1 MRNSTRAG
9 FVLTASLL
17 ALTAAGCV
25 DRDVN
30 GDQVAYG
37 YSWWVP
43 VVVLLVA
50 LVALP
55 LGLLT
60 VRRSARFGWA
70 MFILAPVLAVFVFP
84 MMILDYV
91 KVDSDHFEARYGFW
105 VAPSRP
111 NVRFDDLTELRHV
124 TWKERGR
131 RGRMTT
137 KHKLLCVHK
146 GGTQESVRLGELL
159 KRAEPDIAA
168 RAQAKGVAITSEGP

>member
-1 MRNSTRAG
+1 MRNVTRG
-9 FVLTASLL
+9 GLVLSVSLL

-25 DRDVN
+25 DRDVS

-43 VVVLLVA
+43 VVVMLVA
-50 LVALP
+50 LGALP

-70 MFILAPVLAVFVFP
+70 MFILSPVLAIVVFP
-84 MMILDYV
+84 NMILDGV

-105 VAPSRP
+105 LAPSKP
-111 NVRFDDLTELRHV
+111 SVRFDELLELRHV

-131 RGRMTT
+131 RGRVTT
-137 KHKLLCVHK
+137 KHKLLCIHK
-146 GGTQESVRLGELL
+146 GGGKESVTLGDLL
-159 KRAEPDIAA
+159 KRAEPDIVA
-168 RAQAKGVAITSEGP
+168 RAEAKGVAVTAEGP

>member
-1 MRNSTRAG
+1 MRNATRAG
-9 FVLTASLL
+9 LVISVALL

-43 VVVLLVA
+43 VVVLLLA

-70 MFILAPVLAVFVFP
+70 MFILSPVLGILVFP
-84 MMILDYV
+84 NMILDGV

-105 VAPSRP
+105 FSPSKP
-111 NVRFDDLTELRHV
+111 NVRFDDLVELRHV
-124 TWKERGR
+124 TWQERGR
-131 RGRMTT
+131 RGRKTT
-137 KHKLLCVHK
+137 KHKLLCIHK
-146 GGTQESVRLGELL
+146 GGVKESVSLGDLL
-159 KRAEPDIAA
+159 RRAEPDIVA
-168 RAQAKGVAITSEGP
+168 RAEAKGVAITSEQQ